1 MKKLISIF
9 ISLIMLTSIF
19 TCFAVSA
26 TTENYHP
33 LETGSYGHIDI
44 KKYPVEFS
52 GKTPEKLP
60 LDELTESQ
68 IKDDYFKANPSADY
82 DLLSV
87 EYYGTLSDGSILVFV
102 NSGDYFTALEYIVI
116 GKYLYVTSCL
126 GNDVRLYK
134 NHTFT
139 RIVDDYKNGIL
150 SDELLDEAAEILCF
164 AKFVNVEPEPET
176 NPSDVNTEP
185 SVQPGTTTPDDTG
198 IYVKGDADGDG
209 KLSVKDATCVQRYL
223 AGLISEQEINYSSA
237 KVCGTDEVTVVDAT
251 MIQKVIACILTD
263 W

>member
-1 MKKLISIF
+1 MKKFISIF

-26 TTENYHP
+26 TTENYPP

-52 GKTPEKLP
+52 GKTPENLP
-60 LDELTESQ
+60 LAELTESQ

-87 EYYGTLSDGSILVFV
+87 EYYGTLSDGSMLVFV

-126 GNDVRLYK
+126 GNDVRIYK
-134 NHTFT
+134 NHAFT
-139 RIVDDYKNGIL
+139 RIVDDYKNGTL
-150 SDELLDEAAEILCF
+150 SDELLDEIAEILCF
-164 AKFVNVEPEPET
+164 TKFVEPEA
-176 NPSDVNTEP
+176 NPTDVNFRP
-185 SVQPGTTTPDDTG
+185 SVQPETTTPDDIG

-209 KLSVKDATCVQRYL
+209 KLSVKDATCIQRYL
-223 AGLISEQEINYSSA
+223 AGLISEQEINYSFA
-237 KVCGTDEVTVVDAT
+237 KVCETDEVTVIDAT
-251 MIQKVIACILTD
+251 MIQKVIAGILTD